1 MKKTVSTA
9 IFILMLTACGTTTQ
23 TATQN
28 SFSEKEYE
36 TAVKSHNFATGLFHE
51 VYKNEKN
58 SENFCISPMSASW
71 ALAMAANGAGKATAK
86 EIYATLGFTDM
97 DADSINVYLQKC
109 INRLSTLDPERVK
122 VEVANSV
129 WISDKIKIEKEF
141 LKKNKGYYD
150 AEVKN
155 VAFDAA
161 TVKVINDWC
170 SQKTA
175 GKINEIVKELSPM
188 TRMMLI
194 NALYFN
200 GRWGKT
206 FSKNRT
212 TAETFTKE
220 NGEKITVQMMHQTF
234 DTKYYEDETVQM
246 VAKPFGRGVFSMYF
260 ILPRDGVGMDNAAA
274 ALSENFAQWCS
285 NSEKYEVNLALP
297 RFKADYGTSLKQ
309 TLQAM
314 GMSNAF
320 TPGMADFSEIST
332 SEDIYIGNVM
342 QKTFVKV
349 DEEGAE
355 AAAVT
360 SVMLEATAAGPPVI
374 KNMKIDRPFFYAI
387 RENSSGNILFI
398 GKNGHPKE

>member
-1 MKKTVSTA
+1 MKKILSIVTIT
-9 IFILMLTACGTTTQ
+9 LMLTACGTTTQ

-58 SENFCISPMSASW
+58 SDNFCISPMSASW
-71 ALAMAANGAGKATAK
+71 ALAMAANGAGTA

-97 DADSINVYLQKC
+97 DADSINVYFQKC

-161 TVKVINDWC
+161 TVKVINGWC

-285 NSEKYEVNLALP
+285 NSEKYEVNLSLP

-360 SVMLEATAAGPPVI
+360 SVMLEATAAGPPII
-374 KNMKIDRPFFYAI
+374 KEMKIDHPFFYAI